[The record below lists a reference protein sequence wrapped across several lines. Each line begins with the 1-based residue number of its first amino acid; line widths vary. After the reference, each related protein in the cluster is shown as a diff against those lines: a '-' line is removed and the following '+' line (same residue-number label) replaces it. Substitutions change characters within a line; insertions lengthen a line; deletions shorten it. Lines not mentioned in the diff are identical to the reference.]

1 MPTNAQLKT
10 LVNTDIRSKTLPNSI
25 LKGKV
30 ADTIDAAYD
39 YTDQEVSTLEDN
51 VAQYFEDNIFG
62 AYGSFTDESLTA
74 PYPFFNNRVN
84 YLLASGTGKVAL
96 PETNLV
102 GLQII
107 VITAFAKTIHPLPDG
122 TGVFLAADSSSGASF
137 FNMLVNK
144 TYKFTYLG
152 EHLGNPTWAI
162 ELMGL

>member
-1 MPTNAQLKT
+1 MPTNAELKA
-10 LVNTDIRSKTLPNSI
+10 LVNTDIRTKTAPRSI

-30 ADTIDAAYD
+30 ADSIDAAYD
-39 YTDQEVSTLEDN
+39 YTDQEVSTLEDS

-84 YLLASGTGKVAL
+84 YLLAAGTGKVAL
-96 PETNLV
+96 PETDLV

-107 VITAFAKTIHPLPDG
+107 VITAFAKTIHALPDG
-122 TGVFLAADSSSGASF
+122 TGVFLAADSSSSASS

-152 EHLGNPTWAI
+152 EHLGDPTWTI